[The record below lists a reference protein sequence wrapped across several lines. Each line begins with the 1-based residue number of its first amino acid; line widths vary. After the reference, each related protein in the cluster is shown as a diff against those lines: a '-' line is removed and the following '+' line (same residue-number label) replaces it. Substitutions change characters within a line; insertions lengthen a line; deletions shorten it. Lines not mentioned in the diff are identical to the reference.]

1 MIKIILFLLIF
12 GLVVVAHEF
21 GHFLLAKING
31 IRVVEFSVGMGPK
44 LCKFQGKE
52 TLYTL
57 RLLPIGGACMFDQ
70 EDGLEVQ
77 QKADKEK
84 EKKESGKAD
93 AVLLA
98 GGSEAEQDGSFASAK
113 VGARIAT
120 VIAGPIFNFILAFI
134 LSLFVVGMCGSDRA
148 EIYSVTEGYPAA
160 EAGLQAGDRIISL
173 NGERVY
179 LYREVS
185 FFSGASRGES
195 VKVVYER
202 DGERCTTTVTPLFD
216 EQAGR
221 YYMGFTGG
229 VYEKDNALEIIR
241 DSYYEVRYWIKLT
254 FKSLIMLFNG
264 QASVRD
270 LSGPVGVA
278 QVVGE
283 VYDEA
288 STYGM
293 ITIIASMLNIA
304 ILLSA
309 NLGVLNLLPLPAL
322 DGGRLV
328 FMVIEVFR
336 GKPVPKEKEAIV
348 HFVGF
353 ALLMVLMVFVLYNDI
368 LRLFR

>member
-1 MIKIILFLLIF
+1 MIKILLFLLIF

-31 IRVVEFSVGMGPK
+31 IRVIEFSVGMGPK
-44 LCKFQGKE
+44 LLKFQGKE

-70 EDGLEVQ
+70 EDGLEMQ
-77 QKADKEK
+77 EK
-84 EKKESGKAD
+84 EKQGEGNE
-93 AVLLA
+93 VCP
-98 GGSEAEQDGSFASAK
+98 EQGSFAAAK

-120 VIAGPIFNFILAFI
+120 VVAGPVFNFILAFI

-148 EIYSVTEGYPAA
+148 VIGSVMDGYPAQ

-185 FFSGASRGES
+185 FFSGSNLGES
-195 VKVVYER
+195 IRVTYER
-202 DGERCTTTVTPLFD
+202 NGERFHTTIVPKYD
-216 EQAGR
+216 EEAGR
-221 YYMGFTGG
+221 YYMGFSGG
-229 VYEKDNALEIIR
+229 SYEKDNALEIIR
-241 DSYYEVRYWIKLT
+241 DSYYEVRYWIKVT
-254 FKSLIMLFNG
+254 YKSLGMLFKG
-264 QASVRD
+264 QASVKD

-278 QVVGE
+278 QVVGD
-283 VYDEA
+283 VYEEA
-288 STYGM
+288 STYGFLTM
-293 ITIIASMLNIA
+293 VASMLNIA

-309 NLGVLNLLPLPAL
+309 NLGVMNLLPLPAL

-328 FMVIEVFR
+328 FLIIELFR
-336 GKPVPKEKEAIV
+336 GKPVAKDKEAMV

-353 ALLMVLMVFVLYNDI
+353 VLLMLLMVFVFYNDI
-368 LRLFR
+368 TRLFH